1 MDFSL
6 KGMGKRRIIGYYRIP
21 MGKKSGDAR
30 PEAILHYLS
39 FSEEDEKLGMV
50 CTTVGNVEVPPYVEY
65 PPRKN
70 EHPAIFRNVAEGRT
84 LPNFHII
91 YITRGKGVFETEGKS
106 YEVSPGSVF
115 FLLPG
120 VKHRYKPVFECG
132 WHEYW
137 VGFQG
142 KNFSKLMEM
151 GLLSRE
157 RVFSEAGLHDSIIA
171 AFNMIID
178 EVKTQ
183 APLFQ
188 LKVCAGIL
196 SLIAE
201 ILTRDRRKD
210 QVSNYQRIV
219 EKAKSFMEAHISDV
233 IDLPGISEQIGIS
246 TSRFNEIFKTYTS
259 MTPYQYYMQLKIKK
273 AADMLEQKSASIK
286 EVAYSLGFEDQYY
299 FSRFFKKKTGVAP
312 SAWRKLT

>member
-1 MDFSL
+1 ME
-6 KGMGKRRIIGYYRIP
+6 KRP
-21 MGKKSGDAR
+21 GDAR
-30 PEAILHYLS
+30 PEAVLHYLP

-50 CTTVGNVEVPPYVEY
+50 CTTVGDVEVPPGVEY
-65 PPRKN
+65 PPNKN
-70 EHPAIFRNVAEGRT
+70 EHPAIFRNVAEGRV

-91 YITRGKGVFETEGKS
+91 YITKGEGIFEAEGKS
-106 YEVSPGSVF
+106 YTVMPGSVF

-120 VKHRYKPVFECG
+120 LKHRYKPVFEVG

-142 KNFSKLMEM
+142 KNFFKLLEE
-151 GLLSRE
+151 GIFSRD
-157 RVFSEAGLHDSIIA
+157 RVFFEAGLHD
-171 AFNMIID
+171 NMIAIYNMIMD

-188 LKVCAGIL
+188 LKACAGIL

-201 ILTRDRRKD
+201 ILTRNRRKE
-210 QVSNYQRIV
+210 QINNYQRIV
-219 EKAKSFMEAHISDV
+219 EKAKSLMEANVSGAIN
-233 IDLPGISEQIGIS
+233 LPGISEQIGIS

-273 AADMLEQKSASIK
+273 AADLLERKDASIK
-286 EVAYSLGFEDQYY
+286 EVAHTLGFEDQYY
-299 FSRFFKKKTGVAP
+299 FSRFFKKKTGAAP
-312 SAWRKLT
+312 SAWRKLI

>member
-1 MDFSL
+1 ME
-6 KGMGKRRIIGYYRIP
+6 
-21 MGKKSGDAR
+21 KKSCDTR
-30 PEAILHYLS
+30 SEAILHYLP

-65 PPRKN
+65 PPHKN
-70 EHPAIFRNVAEGRT
+70 EHPAIFRNVAEGRI

-91 YITRGKGVFETEGKS
+91 YITRGKGIFETGEKN
-106 YEVSPGSVF
+106 YTVSQGSAF

-120 VKHRYKPVFECG
+120 VKHRYKPIFESG

-142 KNFSKLMEM
+142 KNFNKLMEA

-157 RVFSEAGLHDSIIA
+157 CVFSEIGLHDSIIA
-171 AFNMIID
+171 SFNMIID

-188 LKVCAGIL
+188 LKACAGIL

-201 ILTRDRRKD
+201 ILTRNRRKD
-210 QVSNYQRIV
+210 QMNNYQKIV
-219 EKAKSFMEAHISDV
+219 EKAKSLMEANVSGAIN
-233 IDLPGISEQIGIS
+233 LPGISEQIGIS

-273 AADMLEQKSASIK
+273 AADLLEQRDAPIK

-299 FSRFFKKKTGVAP
+299 FSRFFKKKTGIAP
-312 SAWRKLT
+312 SAWRKLI